1 MGGKLKVGGSMDSKD
16 IFSKEKWNK
25 VWERLKNTL
34 QGSQWEIDTLQWEAG
49 RDASRYLK
57 K

>member
-1 MGGKLKVGGSMDSKD
+1 MDGKLKVGGSMDSKD

-25 VWERLKNTL
+25 VGERLKITL